1 MFLDRIGLVAW
12 RSTTGT
18 GRKQM
23 SRRRYLLIVGI
34 LSLFSWPWA
43 ALAQSDEWQTIA
55 PNVVGLDQ
63 KMLETLVGKIRDGEF
78 GNIHSLLIARNG
90 RLAVEEYFRGPDE
103 HRGESVGSVIFS
115 AADLHDLRSVTKS
128 VVSALFGIALASDP
142 RRSVDDPILSYF
154 PQYKD
159 LQTPDRLAIR
169 LRDLLSMTAGWDWN
183 EDLPY
188 TDPRNSETRMDA
200 APDRYR
206 FILEQPM
213 ASKPGQKFTYNGG
226 CTALLAAVIAR
237 WAKMPI
243 DQYAEQV
250 LFRPLQISQYEWIKD
265 ATGTPIAASGLRL
278 RPRDLLKFGQLYL
291 DKGKWNGAQI
301 VPESW
306 VEASL
311 TPHVTVGGDQKYGYQ
326 WWLLAD
332 SKAPDQSIV
341 WGAAYGNGG
350 QRIWLVPSANVVVV
364 LTAGLYNDP
373 NTRQILPRILND
385 YILAAIH

>member
-1 MFLDRIGLVAW
+1 V
-12 RSTTGT
+12 
-18 GRKQM
+18 

-34 LSLFSWPWA
+34 LSLFSWPRA
-43 ALAQSDEWQTIA
+43 AVSQSDEWQTIA

-63 KMLETLVGKIRDGEF
+63 KMLETQGRKIRHGEF

-128 VVSALFGIALASDP
+128 VVSALFGIALAGDP

-183 EDLPY
+183 EDLSY

-206 FILEQPM
+206 FILEQPT
-213 ASKPGQKFTYNGG
+213 ASKPGQKLLT
-226 CTALLAAVIAR
+226 TAV
-237 WAKMPI
+237 
-243 DQYAEQV
+243 V
-250 LFRPLQISQYEWIKD
+250 PLCSQ
-265 ATGTPIAASGLRL
+265 
-278 RPRDLLKFGQLYL
+278 Q
-291 DKGKWNGAQI
+291 
-301 VPESW
+301 
-306 VEASL
+306 
-311 TPHVTVGGDQKYGYQ
+311 
-326 WWLLAD
+326 
-332 SKAPDQSIV
+332 
-341 WGAAYGNGG
+341 
-350 QRIWLVPSANVVVV
+350 
-364 LTAGLYNDP
+364 
-373 NTRQILPRILND
+373 
-385 YILAAIH
+385 